1 LPRRKP
7 DSVRTVRHELGSF
20 EREQLADLK
29 LVGLGIAVIPA
40 ALIGG
45 ALVLAYWIA
54 DKTWDEM
61 QDWVRGARGMVG
73 DTLVNLA
80 DEETIAAAMNASGNV
95 AALGTLPTSLEGL
108 SPFGCYEAVKAI
120 EDAVGGTA
128 KNVWI
133 ASGSLED
140 SRTNQEIFQRATD
153 AIYHPFPRMN
163 HQDFNYQMMLRETAA
178 RRKYAAVGS
187 LGLTWATSGVLGAV
201 SGSWT
206 STDPTDAPGYSADP
220 LLDLNALRMDWTDV
234 GKFSSVGSSPTLW
247 TGADAAIK
255 AGAAREELVLSW
267 PGSDP
272 ATWRPP
278 TVNWPPVELTLEEDP
293 DFIGP
298 PETPPPPVDYGP
310 EQSQPEDDA
319 QYPEDEDPDAQDV
332 PQGPPR

>member
-1 LPRRKP
+1 MCPRRKP

-95 AALGTLPTSLEGL
+95 VALGTLPTSLEGL

-234 GKFSSVGSSPTLW
+234 GKLSSVGSSPTLW

-278 TVNWPPVELTLEEDP
+278 TVNWPPVELT
-293 DFIGP
+293 
-298 PETPPPPVDYGP
+298 
-310 EQSQPEDDA
+310 EDDA
-319 QYPEDEDPDAQDV
+319 QYPEEEDPDDQDV